1 MSDAVRF
8 IVTGD
13 LHYRGTNPRARTDDF
28 QAALDAKMAEVDLL
42 ARTHSCAGIIIPGD
56 ITDSPGITLPTI
68 GDLCIR
74 LLQAEKSLYVI
85 PGNHDMWG
93 ANTTA
98 LSRTPYRLLARIT
111 SNIYDLSRY
120 EQMIPL
126 ESKYIRL
133 TGSPY
138 SAMTDRNL
146 GDYLVP
152 NLDAQKEWTH
162 GAFHIHV
169 AHGMLLDKPPGYD
182 LGRYTLIDDV
192 ANHPDA
198 PDVLICGHEHIGFG
212 VIKRGRTTFINPG
225 ALCRLTAHPAEIER
239 QVQVCLLTIE
249 YGGDDVSTQGFKV
262 STQLIPLQSARP
274 GHEVL
279 SREHLEEQASREE
292 LISSFMALLVE
303 EGEGRF
309 LETQDI
315 VEDIA
320 RREHIPQNVVDEA
333 LKRIGRAREVLGL

>member
-1 MSDAVRF
+1 MSNAVRF

-28 QAALDAKMAEVDLL
+28 QAALNTKLSEVDLL
-42 ARTHSCAGIIIPGD
+42 ARTHSCDGVIIPGD
-56 ITDSPGITLPTI
+56 ITDSPGITLPVI
-68 GDLCIR
+68 GDLYTR
-74 LLQAEKSLYVI
+74 LAQVEKPVYVI
-85 PGNHDMWG
+85 PGNHDVWG
-93 ANTTA
+93 ANTAT

-120 EQMIPL
+120 EQLIPSGS
-126 ESKYIRL
+126 EYIRI

-138 SAMTDRNL
+138 SAMTDRGL

-162 GAFHIHV
+162 TALNIHV
-169 AHGMLLDKPPGYD
+169 AHGMLLDYP

-212 VIKRGRTTFINPG
+212 AIKRGNTTFINPG

-249 YGGDDVSTQGFKV
+249 HDDSGQTGDFTVSTE
-262 STQLIPLQSARP
+262 LIPLQSARP

-292 LISSFMALLVE
+292 LISSFMALLAE
-303 EGEGRF
+303 EGEGKF
-309 LETQDI
+309 LETRDI

-320 RREHIPQNVVDEA
+320 RREHIPQDVVDEA
-333 LKRIGRAREVLGL
+333 LKRIGQAREALGV